1 MRHFRGFLLSPEL
14 LCAEEI
20 DMKTSL
26 LCFLLFL
33 LPLAHAAKSKE
44 KSVERT
50 VAAQG
55 QYECAI
61 RNLSSG
67 TTYPF
72 AQVKRFLNE
81 RCDPD
86 KPFSI
91 TAGAPN
97 SYLVCCVSR

>member
-1 MRHFRGFLLSPEL
+1 MKTTLAAFAFLAFILSPLEVH
-14 LCAEEI
+14 AQKSE
-20 DMKTSL
+20 KT
-26 LCFLLFL
+26 
-33 LPLAHAAKSKE
+33 PARA
-44 KSVERT
+44 

-55 QYECAI
+55 QYDCAI
-61 RNLSSG
+61 RNLASG
-67 TTYPF
+67 STTYPF

-97 SYLVCCVSR
+97 SYLVCCVTR